1 MLTWVIAR
9 RLGRRMGALAALT
22 PVAVAVLF
30 AFALN
35 VFLDEQSLTGEQE
48 AQLLP
53 GRFEASISRLGA
65 VIPPGSTTTQA
76 VQADLDRA
84 GADVVVSLQVPDFP
98 LFTLAAD
105 GIYYREMPW
114 SPPPFPDKLDLR
126 TGAWPQR
133 PGEVV
138 ISGPAS
144 AEVDLGQTFAVLDQ
158 AEPLVVVGL
167 ADNVLSDDSE
177 VLAAP
182 GTWASLKSTD
192 SDLSGLTASH
202 TYFLGDP
209 PTADVLTTLAETI
222 VDADLTPSR
231 EDGTEQLSAELESAA
246 LTRDD
251 ARAEA
256 KEPWTSRSPTSFWV
270 PVSLISP
277 LAVVLS
283 FMAAMRRLGP
293 AARAMTRQGV
303 ARRQAVTGPWLAML
317 GWVLLSVLVAATVGS
332 GLGHLVAQLGAGDWS
347 AVGASWRFPQA
358 AFTAVGIGVLIG
370 VAAGWM
376 LLWSATGAP
385 HPGQVRWRPS
395 ALFVR
400 HLRHAALTAAGCA
413 VVFFVAGLD
422 TSGDVIRLAALTSL
436 AAALAT
442 PDLLRALAPRLPD
455 GSLTARLTSRLMI
468 RHVTR
473 AGVTAATIAFTVAAS
488 TGLMTMV
495 SSALEGDLLT
505 RPAIALPGQV
515 ALDNDSTPSM
525 PVPSDVVAA
534 AETVPALARQQP
546 AQLYSIGRVEYLK
559 EYGITDLVDSVGV
572 ADRIGQVFAFDSA
585 DDVAR
590 ALGRT
595 LNSDEVGILDEG
607 GLLVL
612 DESLVA
618 ATGQVTLLAES
629 DQRPVATLEARFA
642 PHDPLP
648 WFAATHGVVLTQ
660 TARDYGLPLSPG
672 ARIYTGVSDD
682 DAAAVIAALSER
694 GINPENA
701 EVFRPPDPI
710 VPPAALVG
718 SSVGLFLLLLLLTAS
733 ATRSQVVAM
742 RPWASRLAQLG
753 VRPRWARGVLFR
765 QYGWILA
772 VAIPM
777 GSIAGVLPLLL
788 SKALLPDLV
797 VVVPWAMILVLMGA
811 LLAAVGAACWF
822 STRALDSRVALGWT
836 DLGE

>member
-1 MLTWVIAR
+1 MLTWLIAR
-9 RLGRRMGALAALT
+9 RLGRRIGALAAAA
-22 PVAVAVLF
+22 PVVVTVLF

-48 AQLLP
+48 AQVLP
-53 GRFEASISRLGA
+53 GRFEASISRLGD

-76 VQADLDRA
+76 VQADLDRV
-84 GADVVVSLQVPDFP
+84 GADVVVSLQAPDFP

-114 SPPPFPDKLDLR
+114 SPPPFPEKLHLR

-144 AEVDLGQTFAVLDQ
+144 AEVDLGQTYSVLDQ
-158 AEPLVVVGL
+158 GEALVVVGL
-167 ADNVLSDDSE
+167 ADNVLNGASE

-182 GTWASLKSTD
+182 GTWASLVSTD
-192 SDLSGLTASH
+192 SELSGLTASH
-202 TYFLGDP
+202 TYFLSAP
-209 PTADVLTTLAETI
+209 PTADLLTTLAETI
-222 VDADLTPSR
+222 IDTGLTPSR
-231 EDGTEQLSAELESAA
+231 EDSTEITAELNSAV

-251 ARAEA
+251 ARANA
-256 KEPWTSRSPTSFWV
+256 KEPWTSRSPMSFWV
-270 PVSLISP
+270 PVSVISP

-303 ARRQAVTGPWLAML
+303 ARRRAVTGPWLALL
-317 GWVLLSVLVAATVGS
+317 GWVLFSVLVGATVGS

-358 AFTAVGIGVLIG
+358 AFTAVGVGVLVG

-376 LLWSATGAP
+376 LLWSATRAP

-395 ALFVR
+395 ALLVR
-400 HLRHAALTAAGCA
+400 HLRHAGLTVVACA
-413 VVFFVAGLD
+413 IVFLVAGLD
-422 TSGDVIRLAALTSL
+422 SSGDAIRLAALTSL

-442 PDLLRALAPRLPD
+442 PDVLRALAQRLPD

-473 AGVTAATIAFTVAAS
+473 AGVTASTIAFSVAAS
-488 TGLMTMV
+488 TGLMTTV
-495 SSALEGDLLT
+495 SSALEGDRLT

-534 AETVPALARQQP
+534 AETVRGLARQQP
-546 AQLYSIGRVEYLK
+546 AQLYSIGRVKYLK
-559 EYGITDLVDSVGV
+559 EYGITDLVDSVEV
-572 ADRIGQVFAFDSA
+572 ADRIGQVFAFDST

-595 LNSDEVGILDEG
+595 LNSDEAGILGEG

-618 ATGQVTLLAES
+618 TTGQVTLVAES
-629 DQRPVATLEARFA
+629 DQRPVATLDARFA
-642 PHDPLP
+642 PSEPLP
-648 WFAATHGVVLTQ
+648 WFAATHGVMLTQ
-660 TARDYGLPLSPG
+660 TARDHGLPLSPG
-672 ARIYTGVSDD
+672 ARIYTNVSDD

-742 RPWASRLAQLG
+742 RPWASRLGQLG
-753 VRPRWARGVLFR
+753 VRPRWARGVLFF

-772 VAIPM
+772 VAIPV
-777 GSIAGVLPLLL
+777 GLIAGVLPLLL
-788 SKALLPDLV
+788 SRGLLPDLV
-797 VVVPWAMILVLMGA
+797 VVVPWPMILLLMGA